1 MRIAAETT
9 RPLPLRRNLTN
20 AALTSVACPSSKRRL
35 WIYDGKQPGLA
46 VMVTPTDSKSF
57 YVYRKVHGRPQ
68 HLRLG
73 AFPGIGVD
81 QARKLAQEV
90 VGNIAKGLNPMAER
104 RESRVRGMNLGEL
117 FAWFLEN
124 WAKPRKRSWQSDEHR
139 YNAHLLPWA
148 ARRVTD
154 ITHTDV
160 ATLHQRIGRKSSH
173 ATANRVAAL
182 LSTMFNKARCHFKW
196 KQENPC
202 QGVEKFGEESRERFM
217 SGEELKRFFTAL
229 NRESNPDWRDFFGIA
244 LYTGARRG
252 NVLSMRWNEID
263 LTNGRWAIPGAKFKN
278 GKPQVV
284 HLAPPAVE
292 ILKSRRK
299 NDSEWVFPGADG
311 HLRKPQRAWRNL
323 CRRANLQDLRIHDL
337 RRTLGSWQA
346 AGGTSLAIIGKSLGH
361 RTAQATAVYARLD
374 LEPVKA
380 SVNAA
385 VAAMAAAGAAKSN
398 AEEIQLSEKEE
409 RILDRVND
417 EIGRSARH
425 PKGTKAAKHKDR

>member
-1 MRIAAETT
+1 
-9 RPLPLRRNLTN
+9 
-20 AALTSVACPSSKRRL
+20 
-35 WIYDGKQPGLA
+35 
-46 VMVTPTDSKSF
+46 
-57 YVYRKVHGRPQ
+57 
-68 HLRLG
+68 
-73 AFPGIGVD
+73 
-81 QARKLAQEV
+81 
-90 VGNIAKGLNPMAER
+90 
-104 RESRVRGMNLGEL
+104 
-117 FAWFLEN
+117 
-124 WAKPRKRSWQSDEHR
+124 
-139 YNAHLLPWA
+139 
-148 ARRVTD
+148 
-154 ITHTDV
+154 
-160 ATLHQRIGRKSSH
+160 
-173 ATANRVAAL
+173 
-182 LSTMFNKARCHFKW
+182 
-196 KQENPC
+196 
-202 QGVEKFGEESRERFM
+202 
-217 SGEELKRFFTAL
+217 
-229 NRESNPDWRDFFGIA
+229 
-244 LYTGARRG
+244 
-252 NVLSMRWNEID
+252 MRWNEID